1 MQVSIHKL
9 IIYFPFI
16 FFLCR
21 SNLKNQYVYA
31 YQSIVDGQPLWLYV
45 GCGSGYRAVKHI
57 SYRPTPPPKK
67 EGQTLTTYL
76 KVPDTAD
83 VINRVWA
90 LGLPHTI
97 FLSLVQTK
105 HALKVESALIKE
117 LDPVHNIQKRRECI
131 PGAAKI
137 AEHFKNPKFG
147 GELFCEQINHS

>member
-21 SNLKNQYVYA
+21 SNLKNQYFYA
-31 YQSIVDGQPLWLYV
+31 YQTNVDAKPLWLYV
-45 GCGSGYRAVKHI
+45 GCGSNYRAVTYLSH
-57 SYRPTPPPKK
+57 RPTPPTR
-67 EGQTLTTYL
+67 EDGQEFEKYF
-76 KVPDTAD
+76 KVRETAD
-83 VINRVWA
+83 LVNRVWA
-90 LGLPHTI
+90 LGLPLTI
-97 FLSLVQTK
+97 YLSLVQSK